1 MSPPIPHVE
10 IRTDDTTIFSD
21 LSPDSGGTSKKQS
34 SKSSS
39 LIMEQMIMEYHQK
52 DLMLQQV
59 VSGLSSRLH
68 QSQLQVEQLSECL
81 VIATTRNNQPSSVV
95 EAADPVDSYDDAIWE
110 AVIQREEDR
119 MNQDEAYDEA
129 AFRAAVLAQEAADNN
144 EEGEVLSTRTHT
156 LVHNSH
162 LQRYKNGLTN
172 FRKVMDQ
179 VSGGS
184 KYKGTVLG
192 RRLYGAAA
200 ALNRQSSLKNLEV
213 TTLIV
218 HAAL

>member
-1 MSPPIPHVE
+1 VASPAKQMSPPIPHVE
-10 IRTDDTTIFSD
+10 IRIDDTTIFSD

-110 AVIQREEDR
+110 ASEIQERSY
-119 MNQDEAYDEA
+119 Q
-129 AFRAAVLAQEAADNN
+129 FPK
-144 EEGEVLSTRTHT
+144 S
-156 LVHNSH
+156 
-162 LQRYKNGLTN
+162 NGSS
-172 FRKVMDQ
+172 V
-179 VSGGS
+179 
-184 KYKGTVLG
+184 G
-192 RRLYGAAA
+192 R
-200 ALNRQSSLKNLEV
+200 
-213 TTLIV
+213 
-218 HAAL
+218 